1 MQALVWWLVPL
12 AAFLLALAWVSV
24 RNRPRPPAD
33 PHESMAEHERFRQA
47 MQSPVDRRPART
59 KRRFR
64 RDAPADASPG
74 RPPGGQPGADGD
86 DDQTGR

>member
-47 MQSPVDRRPART
+47 MQSPVAEPSPLRAR
-59 KRRFR
+59 RRFR
-64 RDAPADASPG
+64 RNAEAGHGEPRVDETAPDSRA
-74 RPPGGQPGADGD
+74 